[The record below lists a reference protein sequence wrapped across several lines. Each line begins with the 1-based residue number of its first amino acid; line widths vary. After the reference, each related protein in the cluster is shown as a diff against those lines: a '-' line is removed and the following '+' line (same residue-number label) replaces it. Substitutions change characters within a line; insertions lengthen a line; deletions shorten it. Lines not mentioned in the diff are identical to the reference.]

1 MPWQLLEKLRAG
13 RGVPD
18 TPGLGGLRREPH
30 KAGLQAAGRAR
41 PGARRQ
47 ETAAPPSPGRRASV
61 GLDLSAGAGTP
72 SPRPPGSTA
81 LKVPS
86 LLPEPDPEPAPL
98 MPAKPPKCWFNTT
111 LPRSPSSSSQNT
123 WQRPAQGAVS
133 IRGSTRTPVGAPGG
147 QASTRPTGARKRG
160 SASRPPWCVLC
171 APSGADRA
179 GCRVSRF
186 VSQLPS
192 LLPRNRGLPARL
204 TPLVTPVHSS
214 QMSIFHFLLYFRFH
228 ACFW

>member
-1 MPWQLLEKLRAG
+1 MHAAPGGMTLPWQLLEKLRAG

-47 ETAAPPSPGRRASV
+47 ETAAPPSPSYRQKPEEPLA
-61 GLDLSAGAGTP
+61 AGPLWAWICRQEQGHPLHALQAAQRSRSRP
-72 SPRPPGSTA
+72 SC
-81 LKVPS
+81 
-86 LLPEPDPEPAPL
+86 PEPDPEPAPL
-98 MPAKPPKCWFNTT
+98 MPAKLPKCWFNTA

-133 IRGSTRTPVGAPGG
+133 IRGSTRTPVGAPEG
-147 QASTRPTGARKRG
+147 QASTRPTGARKLG

-171 APSGADRA
+171 AAVRSRQSG
-179 GCRVSRF
+179 
-186 VSQLPS
+186 L
-192 LLPRNRGLPARL
+192 
-204 TPLVTPVHSS
+204 
-214 QMSIFHFLLYFRFH
+214 
-228 ACFW
+228 